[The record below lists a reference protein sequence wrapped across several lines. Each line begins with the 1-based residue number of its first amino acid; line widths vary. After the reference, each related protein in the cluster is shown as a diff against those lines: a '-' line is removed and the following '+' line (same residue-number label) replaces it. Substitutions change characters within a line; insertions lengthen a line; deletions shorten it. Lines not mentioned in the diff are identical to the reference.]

1 MRLTLGETPKAEMNV
16 TPLIDVLLV
25 LLIIF
30 MVITPITPRGLDALV
45 PPTDQ
50 SKSTPRTNIVI
61 TVVGNETVRIN
72 QKVVA
77 LADLED
83 QLRSIFKSVGNQV
96 IFVRAD
102 KNLDFRQVAEV
113 IDVSRGAGLE
123 RVALVTH

>member
-1 MRLTLGETPKAEMNV
+1 MRLTLGGTPKAEMNV
-16 TPLIDVLLV
+16 TLLIDVLLV

-83 QLRSIFKSVGNQV
+83 ELRSIFKSVGNQV

-113 IDVSRGAGLE
+113 IDISRGAGLE

>member
-102 KNLDFRQVAEV
+102 KNLDFRQVAGV
-113 IDVSRGAGLE
+113 IDISRGAGLE